1 MAANQPLFNT
11 GSSFF
16 DGILNGGV
24 GLFGSVLGHQQK
36 ADEMKT
42 RRIEANVEKAK
53 LKESLNPKKAQKSG
67 ASLGFLSGLTTAQ
80 KITIGIGLVG
90 LAIALIGLRK

>member
-1 MAANQPLFNT
+1 MATNQPLFNT

-24 GLFGSVLGHQQK
+24 GLFGSVLNANQK

-42 RRIEANVEKAK
+42 RRIEADVQKAK
-53 LKESLNPKKAQKSG
+53 IKQNLNPKKAQKSG
-67 ASLGFLSGLTTAQ
+67 TSLGFLSGVITAQ

>member
-1 MAANQPLFNT
+1 MATNQPLFNT

-24 GLFGSVLGHQQK
+24 GLFGSVLNANQK

-42 RRIEANVEKAK
+42 RRIEAEAAKAK
-53 LKESLNPKKAQKSG
+53 ARQNLNPQKAQKTAPSF
-67 ASLGFLSGLTTAQ
+67 GFMSGLTTAQ
-80 KITIGIGLVG
+80 KITIGIGVVG
-90 LAIALIGLRK
+90 LVIALIGLRK